1 MSFPSIQ
8 PAPSHR
14 ELSGPQ
20 EHETWSYRRLI
31 GLWLALLAIPLLAVG
46 LFAVQQPVQVLPRIG
61 LAPGFLWSDLNG
73 QTFSSELL
81 RGKLVV
87 YNFTSATCTAPCL
100 DTSAAMQQLQDRIDT
115 LDTGGLP
122 VTLVTVLLD
131 GTESDPALL
140 RTYAA
145 RWKADPERWR
155 FVTAPADRLKQGV
168 GGGFGLY
175 YTATAAG
182 EVTFAP
188 LTVLVDGNGILR
200 AQYKRTLPDLAF
212 VERDLGLIAAE
223 VRNSSGAGGLVYEAA
238 HLFACYAS
246 Y

>member
-1 MSFPSIQ
+1 
-8 PAPSHR
+8 
-14 ELSGPQ
+14 
-20 EHETWSYRRLI
+20 
-31 GLWLALLAIPLLAVG
+31 
-46 LFAVQQPVQVLPRIG
+46 
-61 LAPGFLWSDLNG
+61 
-73 QTFSSELL
+73 
-81 RGKLVV
+81 
-87 YNFTSATCTAPCL
+87 
-100 DTSAAMQQLQDRIDT
+100 
-115 LDTGGLP
+115 
-122 VTLVTVLLD
+122 
-131 GTESDPALL
+131 
-140 RTYAA
+140 
-145 RWKADPERWR
+145 
-155 FVTAPADRLKQGV
+155 V